1 MKEIPMFAEVRI
13 EETEEWERQ
22 VDLRALAACNDGDGS
37 LTELFFSEDLYDIAR
52 AKHICTTCEVKQVC
66 FEGALA
72 RREPWGVW
80 GGELFVNGKVIAQ
93 KRRRGRPPKQREAE
107 TIVIDGVEV
116 IVVPAIQSA

>member
-1 MKEIPMFAEVRI
+1 MFAEVRI
-13 EETEEWERQ
+13 AEDYEWERE
-22 VDLRALAACNDGDGS
+22 VDLRALAACNDGTGS

-52 AKHICTTCEVKQVC
+52 AKFICRSCEVREVC
-66 FEGALA
+66 FDGAKA

-93 KRRRGRPPKQREAE
+93 KRRRGRPPKQRDAE

-116 IVVPAIQSA
+116 VVVPAIA

>member
-1 MKEIPMFAEVRI
+1 MFAEVRV
-13 EETEEWERQ
+13 EELDEWERE
-22 VDLRALAACNDGDGS
+22 VDLRELAACNDGNGS

-52 AKHICTTCEVKQVC
+52 AKFICRSCEVRELC
-66 FEGALA
+66 FEGARA

-93 KRRRGRPPKQREAE
+93 KRRRGRPPKQRDAE

>member
-1 MKEIPMFAEVRI
+1 MFAEVRI
-13 EETEEWERQ
+13 EELEYEEWEQQ

-37 LTELFFSEDLYDIAR
+37 LTDMFFSEDLYDIAR
-52 AKHICTTCEVKQVC
+52 AKFICRSCEVQALC
-66 FEGALA
+66 LAGATE

-93 KRRRGRPPKQREAE
+93 KRRRGRPPKHRAAE

-116 IVVPAIQSA
+116 VVVPAIQSA

>member
-1 MKEIPMFAEVRI
+1 MFADVRI
-13 EETEEWERQ
+13 ENTDEWEQQ
-22 VDLRALAACNDGDGS
+22 VDLRALAACNDGSGS
-37 LTELFFSEDLYDIAR
+37 MTELFFSEDLYDIAR
-52 AKHICTTCEVKQVC
+52 AKHICASCEVKQAC

-93 KRRRGRPPKQREAE
+93 KRRRGRPPKNRPAE

-116 IVVPAIQSA
+116 VVVPAIQSA